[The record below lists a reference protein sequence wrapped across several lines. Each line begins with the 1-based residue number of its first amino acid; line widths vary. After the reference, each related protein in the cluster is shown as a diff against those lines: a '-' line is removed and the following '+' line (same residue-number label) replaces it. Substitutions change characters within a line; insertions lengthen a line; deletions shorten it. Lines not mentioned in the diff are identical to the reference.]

1 MEFDVNALNLTPID
15 GLVIRNVK
23 NDNGSFMWA
32 NDLYEEINEHGLKFS
47 PLATEIN
54 ISCKHKEEKKEG
66 NKMKLVEIYK
76 ERALNVINEA
86 RKEEKESVLN
96 DNPIVKKYTK
106 LIEEFEKA
114 QEELYMNQAI
124 DNMIIDIKNSDN
136 MYKYGISNSITNAM
150 YLAIDEKYNT
160 LVTEIEEKIREVYAH
175 IGAIDMNS
183 NSDNKVD
190 LMYGILEEYGI
201 IDSRLHII
209 DYKLPTEETKEEAE
223 EPVQEEAP
231 KGKKRGRKPNDKNIE
246 EKVK

>member
-1 MEFDVNALNLTPID
+1 MEFDANALNLKPI
-15 GLVIRNVK
+15 GSFVIRNVK

-54 ISCKHKEEKKEG
+54 ISCKHTEEKKEG
-66 NKMKLVEIYK
+66 NKMKLVEMYR
-76 ERALNVINEA
+76 ERASKIIDEA
-86 RKEEKESVLN
+86 RKIEKESVLN

-136 MYKYGISNSITNAM
+136 MYKYGISNSIRNAM

-160 LVTEIEEKIREVYAH
+160 LQRELDDKIREVYAH
-175 IGAIDMNS
+175 LGAIDMNS

-209 DYKLPTEETKEEAE
+209 DYKLPMEEIKEEVE
-223 EPVQEEAP
+223 EPAQEEAP
-231 KGKKRGRKPNDKNIE
+231 KGKKRGRKPTKTDENK
-246 EKVK
+246 